1 MQQRSEAWKYFK
13 LDPDNSSRA
22 ICNICDAV
30 VHRGIGKNA
39 TTSTMIKHFKGK
51 HTSEYVMFEKS
62 RPTIETGK
70 HEEIDEDEGFLQ
82 PKKPRLGQIGI
93 KEAFQ
98 MSKGWDINDNRSI
111 EIHRKIGEMIAID
124 CQPYRFVENEGFRRL
139 MSHLQP
145 RYKVSHKLGH
155 FFPAF
160 IIKTNL
166 KHYMHRAKISIYLI
180 LI

>member
-1 MQQRSEAWKYFK
+1 
-13 LDPDNSSRA
+13 
-22 ICNICDAV
+22 
-30 VHRGIGKNA
+30 
-39 TTSTMIKHFKGK
+39 
-51 HTSEYVMFEKS
+51 MFEKS